1 MKKILAILLAVLL
14 IMAMAVPAYAVT
26 PKYEFPDLPEI
37 PDISDDIKIEIDI
50 PDSFWDKWFQEHPIK
65 LPTFKLPSE
74 ELKERLKGVF
84 D

>member
-1 MKKILAILLAVLL
+1 MKKILTLILAVLL

-26 PKYEFPDLPEI
+26 PSFKIPDMPEI

-50 PDSFWDKWFQEHPIK
+50 PDSFWDKWFAEHPIK
-65 LPTFKLPSE
+65 IPMFKLPSE
-74 ELKERLKGVF
+74 DLLNQLQGAF

>member
-1 MKKILAILLAVLL
+1 MKKILALILAVLL
-14 IMAMAVPAYAVT
+14 IASMAVPAYAVT

-65 LPTFKLPSE
+65 LPTFKLPSV
-74 ELKERLKGVF
+74 ELKERLKGAF

>member
-1 MKKILAILLAVLL
+1 MKKILAIALAVLL
-14 IMAMAVPAYAVT
+14 IAAMAVPAYAVT

-37 PDISDDIKIEIDI
+37 PDISDDVKFEIDI

-74 ELKERLKGVF
+74 GLLNRLQGAF